1 MILKIMIR
9 LFKELSAK
17 LLAHML
23 LICLI
28 PYFSASQDYKFN
40 SYGIK
45 EGICHPFVYTINQ
58 DLNGYIWIGTG
69 EGLCRFDGFEFER
82 KDINEQLTR
91 DVAGVSY
98 KDSKGNLWFGF
109 NNGNICR
116 YDGINFE
123 IITASENVKSTI
135 TDIIETDRNIILIA
149 SLNDGLVV
157 LGKNKEIKIYDD
169 EIKNKLIYSLN
180 YSNGKLLLGS
190 QEGLLIYG
198 FEDYLNPPVY
208 RYAVDELAYVKVQ
221 VIRKCNRN
229 EGFWIGTESEG
240 VFYFS
245 LNDDNSYNLVKV
257 GEKLNLADL
266 NVQSIAED
274 LDNNL
279 WLSTFRRGVYKLENP
294 ETEHDYKEVIHYNKN
309 NGLPSNFTKE
319 VFEDREG
326 NIWIATYGEGLA
338 TLLNEAFEFFSYEV
352 EGIYNNILSVCARK
366 NVIWLGGENALLQIK
381 YSPGVLTRVF
391 GKSHGLPDDAITA
404 LYFDDRNTLWIGTRE
419 NGLFKMNTTTERITK
434 FQYPANSL
442 GRSINSITGGDESIY
457 LATKDGIYFFN
468 LMDNSSIHYTTIQ
481 GLPHNDII
489 KVILD
494 SENRLLFVTKS
505 NGIYE
510 INDKGE
516 VNGIYT
522 VGNIELDFNSIAQDG
537 YGHIWASTYGTGIFR
552 FNHDTVI
559 NITVKEGLKS
569 NYCYSIISSDS
580 TYVWVGQ
587 RLGITRINIKSNA
600 VYVYDADK
608 GIAGNCNLN
617 AISKDEAGVLYFG
630 TTQGLVKYDKE
641 KDRKNI
647 VAPKTNITRVL
658 ISDKEYDFTRDI
670 LLPYSIYKLRIEFT
684 GLNYRDPMA
693 VKYQYMLEGYDLEW
707 SEITD
712 SRYVIYSRI
721 EDGEYKF
728 LLRSINNDGLSEET
742 PASFNLKVKLPVWK
756 TWWFISL
763 VVLLLILTIY
773 LIIKLRERKQKQLQ
787 EYLEK
792 SLAER
797 TKEVVEQKEEIE
809 IKNRDITDSINYAQR
824 IQESIL
830 PPIRKLQENFSGSFV
845 YYQPRDIVSGDF
857 YWFDKISDRKFV
869 IVCADSTG
877 HGVPGAFMSMIGT
890 TLIKDIC
897 LREGDKPPSSILRS
911 LDIELRNTLNQNI
924 EVGKPNDGMD
934 IVVCEIDLKT
944 NYLRYAS
951 AMRPMIVFKDGEQ
964 IYIKGSRSSVGG
976 HYDKSDKIFEDQ
988 GLQLSKGD
996 LIYMFSDGYPDQ
1008 FGGSIGKKFKM
1019 VRLKNLLNDI
1029 YQKPMEEQYN
1039 YVKSSFNLW
1048 KENYP
1053 QVDDVLFMGIR
1064 L

>member
-1 MILKIMIR
+1 MSNF
-9 LFKELSAK
+9 FKEITKSSIYI
-17 LLAHML
+17 LLTG
-23 LICLI
+23 LISC
-28 PYFSASQDYKFN
+28 FSAAQDYKFN
-40 SYGIK
+40 SYGVK
-45 EGICHPFVYTINQ
+45 EGVCHPFVYTINQ

-69 EGLCRFDGFEFER
+69 EGLCRFDGFEFSKEIVA
-82 KDINEQLTR
+82 DELIR
-91 DVAGVSY
+91 DVASTSY

-109 NNGNICR
+109 NNGNVCKF
-116 YDGINFE
+116 DGINFE
-123 IITASENVKSTI
+123 IISATDERKSAV
-135 TDIIETDRNIILIA
+135 TDIIEIDGKILLIA
-149 SLNDGLVV
+149 TLNDGLMVI
-157 LGKNKEIKIYDD
+157 GENKEIKLYDG
-169 EIKNKLIYSLN
+169 ELENKFIYSLN

-190 QEGLLIYG
+190 QEGLLVYD
-198 FEDYLNPPVY
+198 FEDNLNPPQF
-208 RYAVDELAYVKVQ
+208 RFAIDELAYSKVQ
-221 VIRKCNRN
+221 VIKKCSNY
-229 EGFWIGTESEG
+229 EGFWLGTESDG
-240 VFYFS
+240 LFY
-245 LNDDNSYNLVKV
+245 LALDNDSDTLIKV
-257 GEKLNLADL
+257 GETLNISDI
-266 NVQSIAED
+266 NIQSIIED

-279 WLSTFRRGVYKLENP
+279 WLSTFRSGVFKLENP
-294 ETEHDYKEVIHYNKN
+294 ETEFNFKRVINYNKN
-309 NGLPSNFTKE
+309 NGLSSNFTKD

-338 TLLNEAFEFFSYEV
+338 TLLNEAFEFFSYPA
-352 EGIYNNILSVCARK
+352 EGINNNILSVCAGK
-366 NVIWLGGENALLQIK
+366 NVMWFGGESALLQLK
-381 YSPGVLTRVF
+381 YTQDFETKIFNRS
-391 GKSHGLPDDAITA
+391 KGLPDDAVTA
-404 LYFDDRNTLWIGTRE
+404 LYFDGKSTLWIGT
-419 NGLFKMNTTTERITK
+419 NSSGLFRMNTNTERITRYLY
-434 FQYPANSL
+434 QANSL
-442 GRSINSITGGDESIY
+442 GRSVNSVTGSDESIY
-457 LATKDGIYFFN
+457 LATKDGIYYFN
-468 LMDNSSIHYTTIQ
+468 LKHDSTIHYTTIQ
-481 GLPHNDII
+481 GLPHNDIA
-489 KVILD
+489 KVFLD
-494 SENRLLFVTKS
+494 AENRLLFVTKS

-510 INDKGE
+510 INYKGE
-516 VNGIYT
+516 ISGLYT
-522 VGNIELDFNSIAQDG
+522 VGNVELDFNSVAQDS
-537 YGHIWASTYGTGIFR
+537 YGNIWASTYGTGIFR

-559 NITVKEGLKS
+559 NITDKDGLQS

-580 TYVWVGQ
+580 TYAWVGQ
-587 RLGITRINIKSNA
+587 RLGISRINIKSNA
-600 VYVYDADK
+600 VYVYDVDK
-608 GIAGNCNLN
+608 GINGNCNLN
-617 AISKDEAGVLYFG
+617 ATCKDEAGVLYFG
-630 TTQGLVKYDKE
+630 TTQGIVKYDKE

-647 VAPKTNITRVL
+647 VPPRTNITKVI
-658 ISDKEYDFTRDI
+658 ISDKEYDFNKDI
-670 LLPYSIYKLRIEFT
+670 MLPYSAYKLRIEFT
-684 GLNYRDPMA
+684 GLNYRDPEA
-693 VKYQYMLEGYDLEW
+693 VKYQYILEGYDLEW

-712 SRYVIYSRI
+712 SKYVIYPRV

-728 LLRSINNDGLSEET
+728 LLRSFNNDGFSEEV
-742 PASFNLKVKLPVWK
+742 PASFKLKVKLPVWK
-756 TWWFISL
+756 TAWFISL
-763 VVLLLILTIY
+763 VILLLILTVY
-773 LIIKLRERKQKQLQ
+773 LIIKIRERRQKQLQ
-787 EYLEK
+787 DYLEK

-951 AMRPMIVFKDGEQ
+951 AMRPMIVVKDGEQ

-976 HYDKSDKIFEDQ
+976 HYEKADKIFEDQ

-996 LIYMFSDGYPDQ
+996 IIYMFSDGYPDQ

-1019 VRLKNLLNDI
+1019 VRLKNLLTDI
-1029 YQKPMEEQYN
+1029 YQKTMDEQYN
-1039 YVKSSFNLW
+1039 YVKSTFNLW

>member
-1 MILKIMIR
+1 MIR
-9 LFKELSAK
+9 IFKELSTK
-17 LLAHML
+17 LLAQIL
-23 LICLI
+23 LTCLI
-28 PYFSASQDYKFN
+28 PYYSTSQDYKFN
-40 SYGIK
+40 SYGVK

-69 EGLCRFDGFEFER
+69 EGLCRFDGFEFDR
-82 KDINEQLTR
+82 KDINDQLIR

-98 KDSKGNLWFGF
+98 KDSRGDLWFGF

-116 YDGINFE
+116 YDGTNFE
-123 IITASENVKSTI
+123 LITASENAKSAI
-135 TDIIETDRNIILIA
+135 TDIIEIDGKIILIA
-149 SLNDGLVV
+149 SLNDGLIVRSE
-157 LGKNKEIKIYDD
+157 NREIKIYDD

-180 YSNGKLLLGS
+180 YSNGKLLIGS

-198 FEDYLNPPVY
+198 FEDYLNPPRY
-208 RYAVDELAYVKVQ
+208 RYAVDELAYIKVQ

-229 EGFWIGTESEG
+229 EGFWLGTESNG

-245 LNDDNSYNLVKV
+245 FNNDNSYNLIKV
-257 GEKLNLADL
+257 GKKLNLSDL
-266 NVQSIAED
+266 NVQSIEED

-294 ETEHDYKEVIHYNKN
+294 ETGYDYKEFVHYDKN

-338 TLLNEAFEFFSYEV
+338 TLLSEAFEFFSYKV
-352 EGIYNNILSVCARK
+352 EGINNNILSACARR
-366 NVIWLGGENALLQIK
+366 NVIWLGGENALLQTK
-381 YSPGVLTRVF
+381 YSPDVVTRVF
-391 GKSHGLPDDAITA
+391 GKSNGLPDDAITA
-404 LYFDDRNTLWIGTRE
+404 LYYDDKNTLWIGTGE
-419 NGLFKMNTTTERITK
+419 SGLFKMNTTTERITG

-442 GRSINSITGGDESIY
+442 GRSVNSITGGDESIY
-457 LATKDGIYFFN
+457 MATKDGIYYFN
-468 LMDNSSIHYTTIQ
+468 LQDNSSVHYTTIQ
-481 GLPHNDII
+481 GLPHNDITE
-489 KVILD
+489 VFLD

-516 VNGIYT
+516 VNSMYT
-522 VGNIELDFNSIAQDG
+522 VGNIELDFNSITQDG
-537 YGHIWASTYGTGIFR
+537 YGNIWASTYGTGIFR

-580 TYVWVGQ
+580 TYVWIGQ
-587 RLGITRINIKSNA
+587 RLGITRVNIKSNA

-608 GIAGNCNLN
+608 GVTGNCNLN
-617 AISKDEAGVLYFG
+617 AASQDEAGVLYFG

-647 VAPKTNITRVL
+647 VAPKTNITKVL
-658 ISDKEYDFTRDI
+658 ISDKEYDFNKDI

-684 GLNYRDPMA
+684 GLNYRDPEA
-693 VKYQYMLEGYDLEW
+693 VKYQFKLEGYDLEW

-712 SRYVIYSRI
+712 SRYVIYSRV

-728 LLRSINNDGLSEET
+728 LLRSFNNDGLSEEI

-756 TWWFISL
+756 TGWFIS
-763 VVLLLILTIY
+763 IY

-1039 YVKSSFNLW
+1039 YVKSTFGLW

>member
-1 MILKIMIR
+1 MIR
-9 LFKELSAK
+9 FFKELSTK
-17 LLAHML
+17 LYAHIL

-28 PYFSASQDYKFN
+28 PYFSAAQDYKFN

-69 EGLCRFDGFEFER
+69 EGLCRFDGFEFDK
-82 KDINEQLTR
+82 KDIEDALTR
-91 DVAGVSY
+91 DVASISY
-98 KDSKGNLWFGF
+98 KDSKGYLWFGF

-116 YDGINFE
+116 YDGFDFE
-123 IITASENVKSTI
+123 IISASENAKSAI
-135 TDIIETDRNIILIA
+135 TDIIEINGKILLVA
-149 SLNDGLVV
+149 SLNDGIIVTDE
-157 LGKNKEIKIYDD
+157 NKEIKIYND
-169 EIKNKLIYSLN
+169 ELRNKLIYSLN
-180 YSNGKLLLGS
+180 YNNGILLLGT
-190 QEGLLIYG
+190 QEGLLIYN
-198 FEDYLNPPVY
+198 FKDYLNPP
-208 RYAVDELAYVKVQ
+208 RYQYTIDELAYSKIQ
-221 VIRKCNRN
+221 VIRKCNN
-229 EGFWIGTESEG
+229 YEGFWLGTESDG

-245 LNDDNSYNLVKV
+245 LNNDDSYTLNKV
-257 GEKLNLADL
+257 GEKLNLSDL
-266 NVQSIAED
+266 NIQSIVED

-279 WLSTFRRGVYKLENP
+279 WLSTFRNGVYKLENP
-294 ETEHDYKEVIHYNKN
+294 EAEYNFKKVINYNKN
-309 NGLPSNFTKE
+309 NGLPSNFTKD

-338 TLLNEAFEFFSYEV
+338 TLLSEAFEFFSYPV
-352 EGIYNNILSVCARK
+352 EGIDNNILSVCARK
-366 NVIWLGGENALLQIK
+366 NIIWLGGESALLQIK
-381 YSPGVLTRVF
+381 YSPDVRTKVF

-404 LYFDDRNTLWIGTRE
+404 IYYDDKNTLWIGTKE
-419 NGLFKMNTTTERITK
+419 SGLFKMNTITERITR
-434 FQYPANSL
+434 YPYTANSL
-442 GRSINSITGGDESIY
+442 GRSVNSITGSDASVY

-468 LMDNSSIHYTTIQ
+468 LLDNSWVHYTTIQ

-489 KVILD
+489 KVLLD

-516 VNGIYT
+516 INGLYT
-522 VGNIELDFNSIAQDG
+522 VGNIELDFNSVAQDV
-537 YGHIWASTYGTGIFR
+537 YGNIWASTYGTGIFR
-552 FNHDTVI
+552 FNHDTVV
-559 NITVKEGLKS
+559 NITAKNGLKS
-569 NYCYSIISSDS
+569 NYCYSIISGDS
-580 TYVWVGQ
+580 TYVWIGQ
-587 RLGITRINIKSNA
+587 RLGISRVNISSNA
-600 VYVYDADK
+600 VYVYDVDK
-608 GIAGNCNLN
+608 GVTGNCNLN
-617 AISKDEAGVLYFG
+617 ATCKDEAGVLYFG

-647 VAPKTNITRVL
+647 VAPKTNITKVL
-658 ISDKEYDFTRDI
+658 ISDREYDFTKYI
-670 LLPYSIYKLRIEFT
+670 LLPYSIYKMRIEFT
-684 GLNYRDPMA
+684 GLNYKDPEA
-693 VKYQYMLEGYDLEW
+693 VKYQYILEGYDLEW

-712 SRYVIYSRI
+712 SKYVIYPRV

-728 LLRSINNDGLSEET
+728 LLKSFNNDGFSEET

-756 TWWFISL
+756 TGWFISL
-763 VVLLLILTIY
+763 VILLLILTVY
-773 LIIKLRERKQKQLQ
+773 LIIKIRERRQKQLQ
-787 EYLEK
+787 DYLEK

-951 AMRPMIVFKDGEQ
+951 AMRPMIVYKDGEQ

-976 HYDKSDKIFEDQ
+976 HYDKADKIFEDQ

-1029 YQKPMEEQYN
+1029 YQKTMEEQYN
-1039 YVKSSFNLW
+1039 YVKSTFNLW
-1048 KENYP
+1048 KETYP